1 MTKEPSTISII
12 PPEIWQVIFSYLSA
26 RNNYECQR
34 VCKSW
39 YLPARRAFLDHIV
52 LKNRYDL
59 EEFLRCFTDSN
70 NFNESVKRFTI
81 GYAYTMPSRAGLLLQ
96 SEAVATLIDRFPNVQ
111 AMTVSVNCIDLE
123 NFTQSHIM
131 TAMTE
136 KWTSLSV
143 FRVNQILLS
152 TEKTRIYLQTMYHLR
167 QRMTE
172 LALYDHEYV
181 TKEMGGASR
190 FVSLFP
196 QLKHLK
202 IIPQQGNIDS
212 FSDCLPILEQ
222 CGQHLESLDM
232 HSKKEDEDIELLF
245 MPRSIQ
251 EQQKLAHIKVLKL
264 TMTNFCTNTIRFIIQ
279 NLTGLQK
286 VTIGFVYANLSD
298 WTESQKIV
306 FTNDFLNYLCT
317 RDEYF
322 LRPLTI
328 NYKEDDEYLTQIISR
343 HYSMAT
349 TSIERVDL
357 HTRIVLYN
365 NNTQFGYDYNNAV
378 ANSSKFSLQLLSS
391 KLQYGK
397 LKRTSYFTHF
407 YTGNNA
413 RDILDTFKVA
423 SSTKQATSLTLDLG
437 GMCIFID
444 SIPRLVYQLLTI
456 VPRINKLSIV
466 WPRNYCENNSFIWPE
481 EDTTNY
487 PHVIDLELTAGLA
500 SWVDMSMLPLVSNM
514 FPALKYLSMQLFSG
528 YWHEASTAFVINLPQ
543 TKLTRLH
550 LDVTP
555 VRIQTGNVLKEQ
567 ITFAEAFFIL
577 KVTKLLDNTTTREY
591 YYSVSL
597 DYLRATL
604 IKDLQQVKNREY
616 LTIHV
621 IIKDIQYLNMYLS
634 QEIYEQQQD
643 KPILLSMDPQKKV
656 QTSISFL
663 L

>member
-1 MTKEPSTISII
+1 MTKEPNTISIT
-12 PPEIWQVIFSYLSA
+12 PPEIWQVIFSYLST

-52 LKNRYDL
+52 LKSRYDL
-59 EEFLRCFTDSN
+59 EEFLRCFTDFN
-70 NFNESVKRFTI
+70 NFNEYVKRFTI

-96 SEAVATLIDRFPNVQ
+96 SEAVTTLIDRFPNVQ
-111 AMTVSVNCIDLE
+111 VMTVSVNCIDLE
-123 NFTQSHIM
+123 NFTQPHIM

-136 KWTSLSV
+136 KWTSLNV

-212 FSDCLPILEQ
+212 FSDCLPILEH

-232 HSKKEDEDIELLF
+232 HSKKENEDIELLC

-251 EQQKLAHIKVLKL
+251 EKQKLARIKVLKL

-286 VTIGFVYANLSD
+286 MTIGFVYANLSD
-298 WTESQKIV
+298 WTEHQKIV
-306 FTNDFLNYLCT
+306 FTNDFLSYLCT

-328 NYKEDDEYLTQIISR
+328 NYKEDDEYLTQIISK

-349 TSIERVDL
+349 PSIERVDL

-397 LKRTSYFTHF
+397 LQRTSYFTHF

-423 SSTKQATSLTLDLG
+423 SSIKQATSLTLDLG

-444 SIPRLVYQLLTI
+444 SIPRLVYQLLTM

-481 EDTTNY
+481 EDATDY

-500 SWVDMSMLPLVSNM
+500 SWIDMSMLPLVSNM

-543 TKLTRLH
+543 TKLARLH

-604 IKDLQQVKNREY
+604 IKDLEQVNNREY

-621 IIKDIQYLNMYLS
+621 IVKDIQYLNIYLS
-634 QEIYEQQQD
+634 QEIYEQQQE
-643 KPILLSMDPQKKV
+643 KPNLLSMDPQKKV